1 MLSVIWKML
10 CRSIEEGDDDDD
22 DNNNNNNNNDV
33 HWLPLAVLF
42 FIALMLVGLL
52 LRKCL
57 KHIILIKHNRVKN
70 PNWPEANQLAFYKR
84 GWGVVLGSTMS
95 KSSWRSWVGIELR
108 AFKLQVQRSN
118 RSATLPPR
126 ICSTHWDLYN
136 SSYLK

>member
-1 MLSVIWKML
+1 ML
-10 CRSIEEGDDDDD
+10 CWSIEEGDD
-22 DNNNNNNNNDV
+22 NNNNDDDDDDDGDV
-33 HWLPLAVLF
+33 HCLAV
-42 FIALMLVGLL
+42 FITLMLVRLL

-57 KHIILIKHNRVKN
+57 KQIILIKHNRVKN

-84 GWGVVLGSTMS
+84 GWGVVLGTTMN
-95 KSSWRSWVGIELR
+95 KSSWRSWVGIELC

-126 ICSTHWDLYN
+126 ICSTHWDLHN

>member
-1 MLSVIWKML
+1 MLIMIRRML
-10 CRSIEEGDDDDD
+10 CWSIEEGDDNNNDDD
-22 DNNNNNNNNDV
+22 DDDGDV
-33 HWLPLAVLF
+33 HCLTV
-42 FIALMLVGLL
+42 FITLMLVRLL

-57 KHIILIKHNRVKN
+57 KQIILIKHNRVKN

-84 GWGVVLGSTMS
+84 GWGVVLGTTMN

>member
-1 MLSVIWKML
+1 MLIMIRRML
-10 CRSIEEGDDDDD
+10 CWSIEEGDD
-22 DNNNNNNNNDV
+22 NNNNDDDDDDGDV
-33 HWLPLAVLF
+33 HCLAV
-42 FIALMLVGLL
+42 FITLMLVRLL

-57 KHIILIKHNRVKN
+57 KQIILIKHNRVKN

-84 GWGVVLGSTMS
+84 GWGVVLGTTMN

>member
-1 MLSVIWKML
+1 MLSLIWKML
-10 CRSIEEGDDDDD
+10 CRSIEEDDDDD
-22 DNNNNNNNNDV
+22 DNNNNNNSNACC
-33 HWLPLAVLF
+33 LPLTE
-42 FIALMLVGLL
+42 FIALMLVELL

-57 KHIILIKHNRVKN
+57 KQIILIKHNRVKN

-84 GWGVVLGSTMS
+84 GWGVVLGTTMN

-126 ICSTHWDLYN
+126 ICSTHWDLFN